1 MLQPL
6 KNLRKF
12 LEEEKEEEAE
22 DGADKMKVLSIDPGL
37 RKTGFAVLERED
49 NQDLIKALTFGIV
62 KSPSKLS
69 QSECLVN
76 INSELNDVIRSFNPD
91 VCAVESVIYVQSYK
105 TAITLGAARG
115 AGIIAAASR
124 GIPIFEYAPKRVKQ
138 AVVGKGAAKKEQ
150 VAFMIRA
157 LLSLSETPP
166 SDAADAIAVG
176 LAHFYANKEN
186 KQLGN
191 LEAGRI

>member
-1 MLQPL
+1 MEQ
-6 KNLRKF
+6 
-12 LEEEKEEEAE
+12 EKEEEAE
-22 DGADKMKVLSIDPGL
+22 DGADRMKVLSIDPGL

-186 KQLGN
+186 KQLEN

>member
-1 MLQPL
+1 M
-6 KNLRKF
+6 
-12 LEEEKEEEAE
+12 EEEKEEEAE

>member
-1 MLQPL
+1 
-6 KNLRKF
+6 
-12 LEEEKEEEAE
+12 
-22 DGADKMKVLSIDPGL
+22 MKVLSIDPGL
-37 RKTGFAVLERED
+37 RKTGFAVLERKD
-49 NQDLIKALTFGIV
+49 NQNSIKALTFGIV
-62 KSPSKLS
+62 KSPTKLS

-76 INSELNDVIRSFNPD
+76 INGELNEIIKSFNPD

-115 AGIIAAASR
+115 AGIIAAASK

-176 LAHFYANKEN
+176 LAHFYACKEN
-186 KQLGN
+186 KQLTN
-191 LEAGRI
+191 LEAGKI

>member
-1 MLQPL
+1 MQ
-6 KNLRKF
+6 KF
-12 LEEEKEEEAE
+12 LEEEKEEEVE
-22 DGADKMKVLSIDPGL
+22 EGADKMKVLSIDPGL
-37 RKTGFAVLERED
+37 RKTGFAVLERKD
-49 NQDLIKALTFGIV
+49 NQDSIKALTFGIV
-62 KSPSKLS
+62 KSQTKLS

-76 INSELNDVIRSFNPD
+76 INGELNEVIKSFNPD

-150 VAFMIRA
+150 VSFMIRA

-176 LAHFYANKEN
+176 LAHFYTCKEN
-186 KQLGN
+186 QLLAK
-191 LEAGRI
+191 LETGRI